1 MINLELLNPRA
12 TTLRR
17 TTTQAVGV
25 PAAGGALLVHRA
37 THGLCSARAAPRAA
51 SAPSSAHLAPRARRR
66 LATVLLAPLHS
77 TAY

>member
-25 PAAGGALLVHRA
+25 PAAAGGALLVHRA
-37 THGLCSARAAPRAA
+37 AHGLCSR
-51 SAPSSAHLAPRARRR
+51 
-66 LATVLLAPLHS
+66 PLHQEALR
-77 TAY
+77 T